1 MKNKKL
7 SVVPV
12 TLEVWDF
19 ELPEKI
25 TMASYFGGLKN
36 AARMLDMKAD
46 SKEFQEMEV
55 LYDSEMLKNRAVPST
70 PDNVWPE
77 WNEKD
82 GIIDKG
88 ESESIK
94 KLIEVDHFNALDISF
109 RYLNEP
115 LKCKK
120 YLAATAEWLK
130 KLGYLSLAYV
140 YMEDEPNN
148 AKQYEIVRQQGALI
162 KSANPEIGR
171 MCTEQ
176 TVSSDLKW
184 GTLYGA
190 VNIWCPLWGLWDENT
205 AKERLAI
212 GEKLWSYTALCQG
225 PEGTPWWE
233 IDMEP
238 LNYRAPLWTSWKY
251 DITGFLYWSSVY
263 WGASKS
269 PEEAWNNPTYNNF
282 WGEGTLVYPGK
293 PAGIKGFVPS
303 IRLKLYREAE
313 EDYEYMVLAAKMG
326 HTEEVNRIVNNITTS
341 FQSWSH
347 DVNAYLKAREQ
358 LAELILKSK

>member
-1 MKNKKL
+1 
-7 SVVPV
+7 
-12 TLEVWDF
+12 
-19 ELPEKI
+19 
-25 TMASYFGGLKN
+25 
-36 AARMLDMKAD
+36 
-46 SKEFQEMEV
+46 
-55 LYDSEMLKNRAVPST
+55 
-70 PDNVWPE
+70 
-77 WNEKD
+77 
-82 GIIDKG
+82 
-88 ESESIK
+88 
-94 KLIEVDHFNALDISF
+94 
-109 RYLNEP
+109 
-115 LKCKK
+115 
-120 YLAATAEWLK
+120 
-130 KLGYLSLAYV
+130 
-140 YMEDEPNN
+140 
-148 AKQYEIVRQQGALI
+148 
-162 KSANPEIGR
+162 

-205 AKERLAI
+205 AKERLAN

-238 LNYRAPLWTSWKY
+238 LNYRAPLWTSWRY

-293 PAGIKGFVPS
+293 PAGITGFVPS
-303 IRLKLYREAE
+303 MRLKLYREAE
-313 EDYEYMVLAAKMG
+313 EDYEYMALAARMG

-347 DVNAYLKAREQ
+347 DVNAYSKAREQ